1 MRNPVRIVVADDHSI
16 FREGLQLLLKK
27 EKTIEV
33 AGEAADGDALL
44 ALIAE
49 VEPDVVVTDIDMPG
63 KNGIEVTRILKQ
75 SHPSIGVI
83 ALTMFGEEHLV
94 VDMLEAGAN
103 GYVLKESK
111 KEEIIQAI
119 LTASEG
125 GTYFCERTSMQL
137 SKLLATSKTNR
148 QEEVIAFS
156 ETEITIMRL
165 ICEQKQNKAIADELE
180 LAVKTVEKLRTRI
193 LEKTKSANLVGVAIY
208 AIKHGYYT
216 P

>member
-27 EKTIEV
+27 EKTIEL

-49 VEPDVVVTDIDMPG
+49 VQPDVVVTDIDMPG

-94 VDMLEAGAN
+94 VDMMEAGAN

-125 GTYFCERTSMQL
+125 GSYFCERTSMQL

-148 QEEVIAFS
+148 QEEAIAFT

-165 ICEQKQNKAIADELE
+165 ICEQKQNKEIADELE

>member
-1 MRNPVRIVVADDHSI
+1 M
-16 FREGLQLLLKK
+16 LKK
-27 EKTIEV
+27 EKTIEL

-44 ALIAE
+44 ALIAAA
-49 VEPDVVVTDIDMPG
+49 EPDVVVTDIDMPG

-94 VDMLEAGAN
+94 VDMMEAGAN

-125 GTYFCERTSMQL
+125 GSYFCERTSMQL

-165 ICEQKQNKAIADELE
+165 ICEQKQNKEIADELE

>member
-44 ALIAE
+44 ALIAAA
-49 VEPDVVVTDIDMPG
+49 EPDVVVTDIDMPG

-94 VDMLEAGAN
+94 VDMMEAGAN

-125 GTYFCERTSMQL
+125 GSYFCERTSMQL

-148 QEEVIAFS
+148 QEETIAFS

-165 ICEQKQNKAIADELE
+165 ICEQKQNKEIADELE

-208 AIKHGYYT
+208 AIKHGYYR

>member
-27 EKTIEV
+27 EKTIEL

-44 ALIAE
+44 ALIAAA
-49 VEPDVVVTDIDMPG
+49 EPDVVVTDIDMPG

-94 VDMLEAGAN
+94 VDMMEAGAN

-125 GTYFCERTSMQL
+125 GSYFCERTSMQL

-148 QEEVIAFS
+148 QEETIAFS

-165 ICEQKQNKAIADELE
+165 ICEQKQNKEIADELE

>member
-1 MRNPVRIVVADDHSI
+1 M
-16 FREGLQLLLKK
+16 QLLLKK
-27 EKTIEV
+27 EKTIEL

-44 ALIAE
+44 ALIAAA
-49 VEPDVVVTDIDMPG
+49 EPDVVVTDIDMPG

-94 VDMLEAGAN
+94 VDMMEAGAN

-125 GTYFCERTSMQL
+125 GSYFCERTSMQL

-148 QEEVIAFS
+148 QEETIAFS

-165 ICEQKQNKAIADELE
+165 ICEQKQNKEIADELE